1 MNRWIGTGRF
11 TKDPDVRYNQDFAI
25 ANFTLA
31 VNRRFKREGDPE
43 ADFIP
48 VTCFGKIAEIVEK
61 YFRKGMKAD
70 IEGRIQTGSY
80 QNKDGKTVYT
90 WGIIADVIEFGESKK
105 SRQSETN
112 GNTQK
117 PAETNSDPL
126 AGFMSIPDGIDEELP
141 FK

>member
-48 VTCFGKIAEIVEK
+48 VTCFGKVAEIVEK

-90 WGIIADVIEFGESKK
+90 WGIIADGIEFGESKK

-112 GNTQK
+112 GNPQK

-141 FK
+141 FN